1 MSPANPV
8 DELDAS
14 LNDFGHKPVK
24 SSKSPLPE
32 VKEFDSPL
40 ATVED
45 IVNALKIAGGVIV
58 RNFLSLQEIDRIL
71 EDVNPYLDSDKPW
84 DGKQNEHITNSSRNL
99 TQSL

>member
-71 EDVNPYLDSDKPW
+71 EDVNRYLDSDKPW